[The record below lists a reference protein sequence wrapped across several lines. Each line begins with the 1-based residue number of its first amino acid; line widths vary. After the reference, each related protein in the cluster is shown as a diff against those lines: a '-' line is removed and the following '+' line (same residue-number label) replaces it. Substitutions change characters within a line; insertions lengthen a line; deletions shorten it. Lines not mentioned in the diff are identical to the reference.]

1 MKFYDCATAP
11 SPRRARIFIAEKG
24 LADKIETVE
33 IDLRKGEQ
41 MSESFR
47 AINPRAAVPAIVTDK
62 GEAICENVAIAQYIE
77 AHHPTPNL
85 MGETPLETARVSEWN
100 WRLEFEG
107 LSAIAEIL
115 RNTSPHMKGR
125 AMTGP
130 RNIEQLPQ
138 LAARGGIR
146 IGYFWEDLNARLS
159 ESAYVASDRFTFA
172 DITALVLVDFS
183 KWVKAAPPES
193 MSAIWDWH
201 AKVSARPGCQ
211 V

>member
-24 LADKIETVE
+24 LDIETIE

-47 AINPRAAVPAIVTDK
+47 AINPRAAVPAIVTDE

-183 KWVKAAPPES
+183 KWVKASPPES